1 MTRHYILWGRKQNS
15 IKEVKKMP
23 YRTENIKVVGNEEEI
38 CADKIP
44 EVDIIPLARWILEQ
58 MKYKENKTA

>member
-1 MTRHYILWGRKQNS
+1 
-15 IKEVKKMP
+15 MP